1 MIEKGGDMKT
11 LCGWVLALLAVA
23 VSNDA
28 AAQPTAAVMRN
39 ADPKIVG
46 GWPSKPGSRPFQA
59 ALLHAGKPSNFDAQF
74 CGGSIIGRNAVLTAA
89 HCVQGKTAADIEILS
104 GTDRLMVGGARTPV
118 VKIAVYGRYDKV
130 TQDGDIAVIT
140 TRDPLLGR
148 ALALATEA
156 DELEH
161 APAGAAATVTGWGNT
176 EPAGQNFPDA
186 LLEVIV
192 PIVALDT
199 CHQRYAELKP
209 PSTITALMI
218 CAGYKR
224 GGKDSCQ
231 GDSGGPLFVSTAKSV
246 LQVGV
251 VSWGIGCAAPENYGV
266 YARVSR
272 LRDWIYAQVGE
283 RCTKEEIDT
292 GNCLQ

>member
-1 MIEKGGDMKT
+1 MKT
-11 LCGWVLALLAVA
+11 FHGWVLALLAILIA
-23 VSNDA
+23 TDA
-28 AAQPTAAVMRN
+28 RAQPAAAVMRD

-46 GWPSKPGSRPFQA
+46 GWPSKPGSRPFQV
-59 ALLHAGKPSNFDAQF
+59 ALVHAGKPNNFDAQF
-74 CGGSIIGRNAVLTAA
+74 CGGSVIGRNAVLTAA

-104 GTDRLMVGGARTPV
+104 GTDHLKIGGKRTGV
-118 VKIAVYGRYDKV
+118 VKIAVPERYDKA

-140 TRDPLLGR
+140 TKDPLLGR

-161 APAGAAATVTGWGNT
+161 APPGAAATVTGWGNT
-176 EPAGQNFPDA
+176 APAGQNFPEM

-192 PIVALDT
+192 PIVSLDT
-199 CHQRYAELKP
+199 CHQRYAGLKP
-209 PSTITALMI
+209 PATVTPLMI

-231 GDSGGPLFVSTAKSV
+231 GDSGGPLFVSTGKSFF
-246 LQVGV
+246 QVGV

-272 LRDWIYAQVGE
+272 FRDWIYAQVGE

-292 GNCLQ
+292 GSCLQ